1 MAEPAPGAPIAPPA
15 SSVPPVQ
22 TPVPRGLR
30 ARWARLAT
38 VLAVIGPGIITANVD
53 NDAGGIATYSQAG
66 AAFGYA
72 LLWTLIPITAALIL
86 VQEMCARMGVVTGKG
101 LSDLIRERFGVKTT
115 FWVMTALVLAN
126 LGNTVA
132 EFAGVAQS
140 LEIFGISRYLSVP
153 LAAAVVWVLVVK
165 GSAKI
170 VERIFLVACTFY
182 VAYLIS
188 GFLAKPDWGEVWTGT
203 LTPTLKMNG
212 PQLTMVV
219 TLVGTTI
226 APWMQFYLQS
236 AVVEKRIS
244 IEDYKLSRLDVI
256 VGCFV
261 TDIVAF
267 FIVLACGATI
277 YKVGG
282 HIDDAKDAAIALG
295 PLAGKYASA
304 LFAFGLFNASLF
316 AASILPLSTAFFVC
330 EAFGWE
336 SGVDKKREQAP
347 QFYALYLALI
357 VVGAGIVL
365 VPGLPLQQIMLL
377 SQTANGVLLPFI
389 LVFMLLLAGDEKLM
403 GVHKNGR
410 VMTWVAW
417 GTTILLVLLTVAM
430 LVFTV
435 RDGVGMG

>member
-1 MAEPAPGAPIAPPA
+1 MAEPVPALPAAPVPA
-15 SSVPPVQ
+15 VHA
-22 TPVPRGLR
+22 PRGLR
-30 ARWARLAT
+30 ARWVRLAA
-38 VLAVIGPGIITANVD
+38 VMAVIGPGIITANVD

-66 AAFGYA
+66 AAFGYS

-115 FWVMTALVLAN
+115 FWVMLALVLAN

-140 LEIFGISRYLSVP
+140 LEIFGISRYFSVP
-153 LAAAVVWVLVVK
+153 LAAVVVWVLVVK

-170 VERIFLVACTFY
+170 VERIFLIACTFY
-182 VAYLIS
+182 IAYLIS
-188 GFLAKPDWGEVWTGT
+188 GFLAKPDWGDVWTGT
-203 LTPTLKMNG
+203 LKPTLKMNG
-212 PQLTMVV
+212 PQLTMIV

-236 AVVEKRIS
+236 AVVEKRLS
-244 IEDYKLSRLDVI
+244 VEEYKLTRLDVI
-256 VGCFV
+256 IGCIV
-261 TDIVAF
+261 TDVVAF
-267 FIVLACGATI
+267 FIVLACAATI
-277 YKVGG
+277 HKAGG
-282 HIDDAKDAAIALG
+282 HIEDAKDAAVALG
-295 PLAGKYASA
+295 PLAGRYAST

-316 AASILPLSTAFFVC
+316 AASVLPLSTAYYVC

-336 SGVDKKREQAP
+336 SGIDKKREEAP
-347 QFYALYLALI
+347 QFYVLYAALI

-365 VPGLPLQQIMLL
+365 IPGLPLQQIMLL

-403 GVHKNGR
+403 GSWKNGR
-410 VMTWVAW
+410 VLTVVAW
-417 GTTILLVLLTVAM
+417 GTTAVLVALTVAM
-430 LVFTV
+430 IWFTV

>member
-1 MAEPAPGAPIAPPA
+1 MAELAAPAPA
-15 SSVPPVQ
+15 
-22 TPVPRGLR
+22 PRGLR
-30 ARWARLAT
+30 ARWARFAT

-66 AAFGYA
+66 AAFGYS

-115 FWVMTALVLAN
+115 FWVMLALVLAN

-140 LEIFGISRYLSVP
+140 MEIFGISRYLSVP

-165 GSAKI
+165 GSARI

-188 GFLAKPDWGEVWTGT
+188 GFLAKPDWGEVWAGT
-203 LTPTLKMNG
+203 LTPALEMNG

-236 AVVEKRIS
+236 AVVEKRLS
-244 IEDYKLSRLDVI
+244 VEEYKLTRLDVI
-256 VGCFV
+256 IGCIV
-261 TDIVAF
+261 TDVVAF
-267 FIVLACGATI
+267 FIVLACAATI
-277 YKVGG
+277 HKAGG
-282 HIDDAKDAAIALG
+282 HIEDAKDAAVALG
-295 PLAGKYASA
+295 PLAGRYAST

-316 AASILPLSTAFFVC
+316 AASVLPLSTAYYVC

-336 SGVDKKREQAP
+336 SGIDKKREEAP
-347 QFYALYLALI
+347 QFYVLYAALI

-365 VPGLPLQQIMLL
+365 IPGLPLQQIMLL

-403 GVHKNGR
+403 GSWKNGR
-410 VMTWVAW
+410 VLTVVAW
-417 GTTILLVLLTVAM
+417 GTTAVLVALTVAM
-430 LVFTV
+430 IWFTV